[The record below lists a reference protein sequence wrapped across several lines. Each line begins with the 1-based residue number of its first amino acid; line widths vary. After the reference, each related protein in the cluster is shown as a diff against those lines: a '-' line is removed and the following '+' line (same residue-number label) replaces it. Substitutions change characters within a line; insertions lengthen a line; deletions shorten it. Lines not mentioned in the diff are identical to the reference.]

1 MMHYG
6 RLTPDRLPANANTSR
21 CARSVVAALQRA
33 FGAHHDLP
41 EIANFVVQLCYG
53 RSVRQCRV
61 LLRASLQT
69 GQLAS
74 EVSPSYRQIFRRAAM
89 QGLRKGRCFKHQVA
103 RRGYGGMRFGE
114 EPAAFDPNI
123 LVSVLTASLGFAGNV
138 VNAATEAENR
148 AALEAAAETSG
159 ANTAGMQG
167 LLDDYAALMTANQSA
182 AVTATNSG
190 NAAEIARV
198 RDENAALLAEIERK
212 MAESESSEGPSQLA
226 VAGMVVGGLAALG
239 GTAWLI
245 SRIGGNAN
253 MHYGGMHYGG
263 MHDSYGEAN
272 MHDSYGD
279 HCYGGHC
286 N

>member
-6 RLTPDRLPANANTSR
+6 RLTPDHPHANTSR

-41 EIANFVVQLCYG
+41 GIANFVVQLCYG

-103 RRGYGGMRFGE
+103 RRSHGGRDARMRYGA
-114 EPAAFDPNI
+114 EPAAFDPNLFASI
-123 LVSVLTASLGFAGNV
+123 LTPILGFAGNV

-148 AALEAAAETSG
+148 ESLEAAAEASG

-167 LLDDYAALMTANQSA
+167 LFDDYAALLTANQSA
-182 AVTATNSG
+182 AVTAESSG

-212 MAESESSEGPSQLA
+212 MAESSEGPSQLA
-226 VAGMVVGGLAALG
+226 VAGMVVGGLVALG

-253 MHYGGMHYGG
+253 MHYGY
-263 MHDSYGEAN
+263 DY
-272 MHDSYGD
+272 
-279 HCYGGHC
+279 
-286 N
+286 